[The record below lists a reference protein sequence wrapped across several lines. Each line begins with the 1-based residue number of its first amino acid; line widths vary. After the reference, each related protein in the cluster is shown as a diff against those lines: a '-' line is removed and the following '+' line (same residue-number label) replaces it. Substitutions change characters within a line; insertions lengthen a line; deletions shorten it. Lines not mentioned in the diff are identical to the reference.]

1 MSGAAFGVETAT
13 LVRNQSLVVL
23 ANGINIPY
31 PYDNARLLDDIK
43 DVEVSCALA
52 SLRPCEPGR
61 GLSAL
66 TLIGR

>member
-43 DVEVSCALA
+43 DAEASCARA
-52 SLRPCEPGR
+52 RFIEAVR
-61 GLSAL
+61 AWGLSAL